1 MVTGSVVRGTWREN
15 NKVLATDNLK
25 VDGDHFK
32 VNDDYFE
39 VGD

>member
-1 MVTGSVVRGTWREN
+1 MVTGSLVRGTWREN
-15 NKVLATDNLK
+15 NQALATDNLK

-39 VGD
+39 VSD